1 MASGSPARAAFAPD
15 AVTYNALR
23 MRNILAILLIAI
35 SAGAQQTPSPDCCP
49 AQPTAEKQN
58 ILWENL
64 RRTVEQED
72 RRLDGV
78 LGVAVLDLT
87 DGRTLLWHADDVF
100 PQASSIKITVLA
112 ELYRQAQE
120 GKLKLTDLYTV
131 RKEDDVADS
140 AIFNGLTFG
149 ITQVTL
155 RDLATMM
162 IAVSD
167 NSATN
172 VLIDKV
178 GTENVNAMLTAQGLK
193 QTRLQRKMMDLNA
206 AKQGRENI
214 ATPREM
220 MTLLARIQQG
230 KLLNPEMT
238 GAFFKMLATSK
249 HSPIRSAVP
258 DAVVSADKPGELE
271 GVRADSGVVF
281 AQNRPFVICMMTTYD
296 RDEDAANA
304 AIGRIAAAAYSMFDR
319 MGRASPV
326 GRVISPFNSGPR

>member
-1 MASGSPARAAFAPD
+1 M
-15 AVTYNALR
+15 TYNALR
-23 MRNILAILLIAI
+23 MRIIVALILTAI
-35 SAGAQQTPSPDCCP
+35 SVTAQNPPAPDCCP

-64 RRTVEQED
+64 RRNVEQED
-72 RRLDGV
+72 RKLEGV
-78 LGVAVLDLT
+78 LGVAVMDLT

-100 PQASSIKITVLA
+100 PQASSIKIAVLA

-149 ITQVTL
+149 VTQITL
-155 RDLATMM
+155 RDLATLM

-178 GTENVNAMLTAQGLK
+178 GMEKVNAMLAAQGLK

-206 AKQGRENI
+206 ARQGRENI
-214 ATPREM
+214 STPREM
-220 MTLLARIQQG
+220 MALLARIHQG
-230 KLLNPEMT
+230 KLLNPELT
-238 GAFFKMLATSK
+238 GSFFKMLATSK

-258 DAVVSADKPGELE
+258 EAVVSADKPGELE

-281 AQNRPFVICMMTTYD
+281 AQNRPFVICVMATYA

-304 AIGRIAAAAYSMFDR
+304 AIGRIAAAAYSLFDR
-319 MGRASPV
+319 IGRASPV

>member
-1 MASGSPARAAFAPD
+1 MKFVFTILVVGISLAAQNPPA
-15 AVTYNALR
+15 TN
-23 MRNILAILLIAI
+23 
-35 SAGAQQTPSPDCCP
+35 CCP
-49 AQPTAEKQN
+49 AQATTEKPN

-64 RRTVEQED
+64 KRAVEQED
-72 RRLDGV
+72 RNLDGV
-78 LGVAVLDLT
+78 LGVAVMDLS
-87 DGRTLLWHADDVF
+87 DGRALLWHADDVY
-100 PQASSIKITVLA
+100 PTASSIKIAVLA

-131 RKEDDVADS
+131 RKEDDVPDS
-140 AIFNGLTFG
+140 SIFNGLSFG
-149 ITQVTL
+149 VTQLTL

-178 GTENVNAMLTAQGLK
+178 GLENVNGMLSAQGLK

-214 ATPREM
+214 ATPREL
-220 MTLLARIQQG
+220 MTLLARIYQG
-230 KLLNPEMT
+230 KVLNREMT
-238 GAFFKMLATSK
+238 DAFFKMLATSK
-249 HSPIRSAVP
+249 NSPIRLAIP

-271 GVRADSGVVF
+271 GVRNDSGVVF
-281 AQNRPFVICMMTTYD
+281 AQNRPFVISVMTTYD
-296 RDEDAANA
+296 RDENAANA
-304 AIGRIAAAAYSMFDR
+304 AIGRIAATAYSMFDR
-319 MGRASPV
+319 IGRATPI